1 MPDFKRKTRRG
12 TGFACGR
19 PVFPVG
25 MWKIGAVACAL
36 VGLFRGEAPGQT
48 PDVTWGSRDSTL
60 LDVPG
65 KEIRLFG
72 AAWVEYGDVRLEA
85 ERIVY
90 RNSDRTVCATGVPD
104 STGAL
109 VGRPVLTQAGTT
121 FTQDSLCFNLDS
133 QRGLA
138 RAAVTVQG
146 EAVFHAGLSKRQP
159 DGWIHVRDGKFTTC
173 DAANPHFHFHLRRAI
188 LIPGEKVVSGPFYL
202 KFRKI
207 PTPLALPFG
216 WFPVPPEKRAH
227 GLLMPGYGN
236 GGALGFFL
244 KDLGYYVPLGPYAD
258 TRLTVDAYTG
268 GSWAVGSLTNYNR
281 RYRASGSFQAS
292 YQHRR
297 EGLPGVTGS
306 GIQRTFFVRWS
317 HTQDPRSRPNG
328 RFSANVNLGS
338 SDNFRLNLNS
348 SQQDYL
354 TNTFQ
359 SSVQYNAN
367 VPGLPL
373 SLAASARHSQ
383 NSATGRVEAVLPSL
397 TMNLNRTSLARLLG
411 VRAGRSRFLDELALT
426 GSTRFEQG
434 FEAADST
441 LRAGDFRSVASRN
454 GFKHTATASTSLRL
468 GFISVTPNVTYSEVW
483 AFSTLDRAAV
493 EEEPGTFV
501 FRDDTVSGFATA
513 RDWRASVNA
522 TTRFYGTFQFRP
534 DGRIPAMRHVLTPTL
549 GVTYT
554 PEFTRTRTA
563 TAGEEA
569 TSWNPYALGRFTAS
583 DIAAS
588 GALQFGLAQ
597 NLEAKVR
604 DRATGDLRK
613 VRLID
618 NLSTTGSYNLVADS
632 LRLSDL
638 STRLYTNLFGRI
650 PVNLSTTHSA
660 YDRNAAG
667 ARIDRFLL
675 SEGKGLARLTAANAA
690 LGTRLE
696 SRPESALR
704 WNAQIDYTVNLT
716 RSWVPATASDTTR
729 ITQGIRFRG
738 GLPIGS
744 RLRLD
749 ADSGWDFVAREF
761 TPTVLNLSC
770 DLHCWEAS
778 LNVIPFGVRQSFTFR
793 INIKAA
799 MLRDLKLE
807 ARGSNGQLLF

>member
-1 MPDFKRKTRRG
+1 MPEVKPKTRRRP
-12 TGFACGR
+12 GFACRR

-25 MWKIGAVACAL
+25 LWKIGVVL
-36 VGLFRGEAPGQT
+36 LSVFVGFRGEAPGQT
-48 PDVTWGSRDSTL
+48 PAVTWGSRDSTL

-65 KEIRLFG
+65 KQVRLFG
-72 AAWVEYGDVRLEA
+72 AAWVAYGDVRLEA

-90 RNSDRTVCATGVPD
+90 HNASRTVCATGLRD
-104 STGAL
+104 SSGTL
-109 VGRPVLTQAGTT
+109 VGRPVLTQGGQR
-121 FTQDSLCFNLDS
+121 FEQDSLCFNLDT

-138 RAAVTVQG
+138 HAAVTVQG
-146 EAVFHAGLSKRQP
+146 EAVFHATLSKRAP

-188 LIPGEKVVSGPFYL
+188 MVPGEKVVSGPFYL

-236 GGALGFFL
+236 GGTLGFFL
-244 KDLGYYVPLGPYAD
+244 KDLGYYVPLGPFAD

-268 GSWAVGSLTNYNR
+268 GSWAVNSLTNYNR

-292 YQHRR
+292 FQHRR

-397 TMNLNRTSLARLLG
+397 TLNLNRTSLARLLG
-411 VRAGRSRFLDELALT
+411 VRTGRSRFLDELALT
-426 GSTRFEQG
+426 GSSRFEQG

-454 GFKHTATASTSLRL
+454 GFKHTATASTSLRV
-468 GFISVTPNVTYSEVW
+468 GFVSVTPNVTYSDVW
-483 AFSTLDRAAV
+483 AFQTLERTPVA
-493 EEEPGTFV
+493 GT
-501 FRDDTVSGFATA
+501 DTFTEDTLSGFVSA
-513 RDWRASVNA
+513 REWRAGVNA

-534 DGRIPAMRHVLTPTL
+534 DGRMPALRHVITPTL
-549 GVTYT
+549 GLTYT
-554 PEFTRTRTA
+554 PEFSRTRTA
-563 TAGEEA
+563 TAGDQ
-569 TSWNPYALGRFTAS
+569 TTTWNPYALGRFTAS

-588 GALQFGLAQ
+588 GAVQFGLAQ
-597 NLEAKVR
+597 NLEAKIR
-604 DRATGDLRK
+604 DRSTGDLRK

-618 NLSTTGSYNLVADS
+618 NFSTTGSYNLVADS

-638 STRLYTNLFGRI
+638 STRLFTTLFGRI

-660 YDRNAAG
+660 YDRDATG

-675 SEGKGLARLTAANAA
+675 AEGKGLARLTAANAA
-690 LGTRLE
+690 IGTRLDA
-696 SRPESALR
+696 PAESAVR
-704 WNAQIDYTVNLT
+704 WNAQLDYTVNLT
-716 RSWVPATASDTTR
+716 RSWVAATASDTTR
-729 ITQGIRFRG
+729 ITQSLRFRG
-738 GLPIGS
+738 GVPVG
-744 RLRLD
+744 RRFRVD

-778 LNVIPFGVRQSFTFR
+778 LNVIPFGLRQSFTFR

>member
-12 TGFACGR
+12 TGFACGG

-90 RNSDRTVCATGVPD
+90 RNSDRTVCASGVPD

-216 WFPVPPEKRAH
+216 WFPVPPEKRAS

-468 GFISVTPNVTYSEVW
+468 GLVSVTPNVTYSEVW

-604 DRATGDLRK
+604 DRDSGDLRK

-632 LRLSDL
+632 LRLSDI
-638 STRLYTNLFGRI
+638 STRLYTNLFGRV
-650 PVNLSTTHSA
+650 PVNFSTTHSA

-761 TPTVLNLSC
+761 TPTVLNLAC

>member
-1 MPDFKRKTRRG
+1 MPEVKPKTRRR
-12 TGFACGR
+12 TGFACRG
-19 PVFPVG
+19 PVFPVRL
-25 MWKIGAVACAL
+25 WKIGALCCAL
-36 VGLFRGEAPGQT
+36 GGLFRGEAPGQT
-48 PDVTWGSRDSTL
+48 PDVTWGARDSTL

-65 KEIRLFG
+65 KAIRLFG
-72 AAWVEYGDVRLEA
+72 DAWVEYGDVRLEA
-85 ERIVY
+85 ARIVY
-90 RNSDRTVCATGVPD
+90 RNIDRTVCASGVPD

-109 VGRPVLTQAGTT
+109 LGRPVLTQAGTT

-268 GSWAVGSLTNYNR
+268 GSWAVSSLTNYNR

-367 VPGLPL
+367 VPGVPL

-397 TMNLNRTSLARLLG
+397 TLNLNRTSLARLLG

-468 GFISVTPNVTYSEVW
+468 GFISVTPNVSYSEVW
-483 AFSTLDRAAV
+483 AFSTLERTPV
-493 EEEPGTFV
+493 EEEPGTYV
-501 FRDDTVSGFATA
+501 FRDDTVAGFATA

-522 TTRFYGTFQFRP
+522 TTRFYGTFQFRQ
-534 DGRIPAMRHVLTPTL
+534 DRRIPALRHVLTPTL
-549 GVTYT
+549 GLTYT

-563 TAGEEA
+563 TAGGDA
-569 TSWNPYALGRFTAS
+569 SSWNPYALGRFTAS

-604 DRATGDLRK
+604 DRDSGDLRK

-675 SEGKGLARLTAANAA
+675 SEGKGLARLTAASAA
-690 LGTRLE
+690 VGTRLE
-696 SRPESALR
+696 ARPESALR

-716 RSWVPATASDTTR
+716 RSWVAATASDTTR
-729 ITQGIRFRG
+729 LTQGVRFRG

-761 TPTVLNLSC
+761 TPTVLNLAC